1 MDCREGKGAFISK
14 TYIKCLLCT
23 WEINMKR
30 EVLYIQG
37 VSHLAGGRHVKK
49 QLKHNYKIG
58 GIYRFQDFYKA
69 FVHKTMFYPCCL
81 FWFGRLQLPNLRVNW
96 IFFLFTDVFMSSN
109 FLSHCDEAT
118 SIFTKQILC
127 SPAIKKILKVKPSL
141 WSAK

>member
-1 MDCREGKGAFISK
+1 MDYRAGKGAFISK
-14 TYIKCLLCT
+14 TYTKCLLCT
-23 WEINMKR
+23 WDINMKR

-37 VSHLAGGRHVKK
+37 VSHLAGRRHEKK

-81 FWFGRLQLPNLRVNW
+81 FWFGRLQLLNLRVNW

-109 FLSHCDEAT
+109 FFITLWWGNQCLYKTNTLLSCN
-118 SIFTKQILC
+118 
-127 SPAIKKILKVKPSL
+127 KKKNSEN
-141 WSAK
+141 